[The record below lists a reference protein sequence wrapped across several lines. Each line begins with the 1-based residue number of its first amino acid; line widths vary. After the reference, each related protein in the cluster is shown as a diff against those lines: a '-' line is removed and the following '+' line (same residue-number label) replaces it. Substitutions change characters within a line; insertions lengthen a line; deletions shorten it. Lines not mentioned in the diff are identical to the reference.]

1 MKKKQLQKIISD
13 RLRKINGYCKNIRK
27 NFDDTS
33 IHQFRV
39 EVKKLRA
46 LLRLVAL
53 ELKHPQKL
61 KLPNKLKTIYAVAG
75 EIRDTQLHLKRIAA
89 AIEQKDDQPEAYNQL
104 LQQKIHKKKKQL
116 AKLLSRRFFPAV
128 KRKIVNRL
136 PAALHQ
142 ETAIQFVRQKMTS
155 LNSSI
160 TAEPG
165 HDEELHTIRKHLK
178 DLMYDMNPPE
188 NDIKNAFPPDL
199 VSKEQLQSV
208 KHLTDQL
215 GEFNDLCYA
224 VQSVDPRHMKVL
236 KDEEKE
242 QLNRIRNQWLQE
254 KEQLKKTALLSLSA
268 FYSRAAT
275 AKADDIKLSNLS
287 A

>member
-1 MKKKQLQKIISD
+1 MKKKQLQKIISG

-27 NFDDTS
+27 NFDDAS

-61 KLPNKLKTIYAVAG
+61 KLPNKLKTVYAVAG

-89 AIEQKDDQPEAYNQL
+89 AIEKKDGQPDAYNKL
-104 LQQKIHKKKKQL
+104 LQQKINKKKKQL

-128 KRKIVNRL
+128 KRKIVSRL
-136 PAALHQ
+136 PAALNP
-142 ETAIQFVRQKMTS
+142 ETAIQFVQQKMTS
-155 LNSSI
+155 LTVSI
-160 TAEPG
+160 TAEPD
-165 HDEELHTIRKHLK
+165 DEALHTIRKHLK
-178 DLMYDMNPPE
+178 DLMYDVNPPE
-188 NDIKNAFPPDL
+188 DDIKNALPPDL

-224 VQSVDPRHMKVL
+224 VQSVDPGRMKVL

-242 QLNRIRNQWLQE
+242 QLNRIRNQWIKE
-254 KEQLKKTALLSLSA
+254 KEQLKKTALSSLSA
-268 FYSRAAT
+268 FYSGAAT